1 MKAIAVIISGVC
13 PLCWTGFSD
22 FSVSEHLF

>member
-1 MKAIAVIISGVC
+1 MKAIVVILSGVC

-22 FSVSEHLF
+22 FSVSEHIF